1 MKTNL
6 EVPRLTLPCND
17 QTVTGSEKE
26 MNILNFSQ
34 SSKHNEEAIN
44 YIKVKVLLYYL
55 VIGKCKF

>member
-26 MNILNFSQ
+26 MNISNFLDSQ

-44 YIKVKVLLYYL
+44 YIKVEVLLYYL
-55 VIGKCKF
+55 VIGNC